1 LGNRKAVRLVEQ
13 WVDWKEGRW
22 EAHWALQLAGLWVE
36 KSEMPRA
43 GRRAGMKAR
52 LWAVS
57 RASKTAGQKGIQMA
71 VRMAGTMVASMDTW
85 KAVQLEIGWA
95 AK

>member
-1 LGNRKAVRLVEQ
+1 MGNRKAVRLVEQ
-13 WVDWKEGRW
+13 SVDSKEGRW
-22 EAHWALQLAGLWVE
+22 EAHWALQLAGPWVE
-36 KSEMPRA
+36 KSEVLRA

-57 RASKTAGQKGIQMA
+57 RASKMAGQKGIQMA
-71 VRMAGTMVASMDTW
+71 VRMAGTMVASMDMR